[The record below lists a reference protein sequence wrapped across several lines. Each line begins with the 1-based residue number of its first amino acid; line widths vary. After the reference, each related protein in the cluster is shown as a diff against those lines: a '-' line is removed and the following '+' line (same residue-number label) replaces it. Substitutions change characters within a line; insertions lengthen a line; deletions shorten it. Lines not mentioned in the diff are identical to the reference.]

1 MERSERR
8 AAIADYVL
16 KRPDGTRW
24 AAWLERHRVELNEMT
39 APQFVAGREWEAEVK
54 KASEYRQH
62 AEECRA
68 LAKSMPVGKDRDQ
81 LLGMAATWD
90 NLAAERS
97 KLVQRHPELAIRGEH
112 EEEIQ
117 RTNKV

>member
-1 MERSERR
+1 MSDLSDPLHPWFPQQS
-8 AAIADYVL
+8 AKVVL
-16 KRPDGTRW
+16 EGTRW
-24 AAWLERHRVELNEMT
+24 GEM
-39 APQFVAGREWEAEVK
+39 K

-97 KLVQRHPELAIRGEH
+97 KLVQRHPELAIWGEH
-112 EEEIQ
+112 QEEIQ